1 MAATSVKKVENKT
14 ARRGFLKW
22 AKSRKGQQTL
32 IILAFTIIPL
42 VLLAAFT
49 YVPFAEMVKFSFYK
63 MKYSTPVDK
72 RVFVGWK
79 NYIEVFRNKDIFA
92 SLWLSLYYMVGS
104 VVQLALALFLATI
117 LSFKTRG
124 GNLFKGLMFFP
135 YLISGI
141 AIGFIFKYFYTR
153 GFVFD
158 SILGWFGSED
168 QQLVTGC
175 NFCLEIF
182 RQQHGAFYR
191 SDHVCRFRDVR
202 GGGAGRCK

>member
-79 NYIEVFRNKDIFA
+79 NYIEVFRNKDIF
-92 SLWLSLYYMVGS
+92 S
-104 VVQLALALFLATI
+104 VQLVLFSWRSASELLYGRKLCAFLVCLLTKI
-117 LSFKTRG
+117 SSIRRKEITHDLFTRSRTDV
-124 GNLFKGLMFFP
+124 
-135 YLISGI
+135 SG
-141 AIGFIFKYFYTR
+141 
-153 GFVFD
+153 
-158 SILGWFGSED
+158 S
-168 QQLVTGC
+168 TG
-175 NFCLEIF
+175 
-182 RQQHGAFYR
+182 R
-191 SDHVCRFRDVR
+191 
-202 GGGAGRCK
+202 

>member
-72 RVFVGWK
+72 RVFVG
-79 NYIEVFRNKDIFA
+79 YFCIP
-92 SLWLSLYYMVGS
+92 
-104 VVQLALALFLATI
+104 VVKPLLHGRF
-117 LSFKTRG
+117 G
-124 GNLFKGLMFFP
+124 GTACACAVP
-135 YLISGI
+135 
-141 AIGFIFKYFYTR
+141 
-153 GFVFD
+153 
-158 SILGWFGSED
+158 
-168 QQLVTGC
+168 C
-175 NFCLEIF
+175 NDFEL
-182 RQQHGAFYR
+182 
-191 SDHVCRFRDVR
+191 
-202 GGGAGRCK
+202 

>member
-117 LSFKTRG
+117 LIQKIW
-124 GNLFKGLMFFP
+124 NAFFYIIKNKVKYKIHGHTP
-135 YLISGI
+135 IS
-141 AIGFIFKYFYTR
+141 
-153 GFVFD
+153 
-158 SILGWFGSED
+158 
-168 QQLVTGC
+168 
-175 NFCLEIF
+175 LEEYM
-182 RQQHGAFYR
+182 RL
-191 SDHVCRFRDVR
+191 
-202 GGGAGRCK
+202 KEENK

>member
-92 SLWLSLYYMVGS
+92 SLWLSSLESMISISPSKCSSCSFMVY
-104 VVQLALALFLATI
+104 I
-117 LSFKTRG
+117 C
-124 GNLFKGLMFFP
+124 
-135 YLISGI
+135 IS
-141 AIGFIFKYFYTR
+141 
-153 GFVFD
+153 
-158 SILGWFGSED
+158 S
-168 QQLVTGC
+168 
-175 NFCLEIF
+175 
-182 RQQHGAFYR
+182 
-191 SDHVCRFRDVR
+191 
-202 GGGAGRCK
+202 

>member
-141 AIGFIFKYFYTR
+141 PSSDGLDLNWI
-153 GFVFD
+153 VFR
-158 SILGWFGSED
+158 
-168 QQLVTGC
+168 TGC
-175 NFCLEIF
+175 AIRRSTTGHWLQLLSGDISATTWCFLSERSCL
-182 RQQHGAFYR
+182 
-191 SDHVCRFRDVR
+191 
-202 GGGAGRCK
+202 